1 MKRFRRW
8 LFNGVAVLSLLL
20 CAATGFVWK
29 QGYSAT
35 YYLIISPMPDNFNGE
50 CRWTLQTS
58 RGVCVVAWV
67 QRLSKGMPQK
77 PNTLQYNWSFITSAV
92 SNPFSPWLYL
102 YYSEYTS
109 DLLFTGQAVQIN
121 LHQIYFPLRNLCF
134 HCDSGFALDFAFLTL
149 AASIPYR
156 LLSPLRIRPPRH
168 PRPMPGM
175 RNSSRQS
182 INIQRSHPQKPPHL
196 DQFPSLHYFTGPFPK
211 RAHLRAN

>member
-77 PNTLQYNWSFITSAV
+77 PNTLHYNWSFITSAV

-102 YYSEYTS
+102 YHSEYTS
-109 DLLFTGQAVQIN
+109 DQLFTGQAVQIN

-134 HCDSGFALDFAFLTL
+134 VTA
-149 AASIPYR
+149 IPV
-156 LLSPLRIRPPRH
+156 LLWVL
-168 PRPMPGM
+168 
-175 RNSSRQS
+175 
-182 INIQRSHPQKPPHL
+182 L
-196 DQFPSLHYFTGPFPK
+196 F
-211 RAHLRAN
+211 LRARRVFPIGSCPRCGYDLRATPDRCPECGTVPPSHKYSTYLTTKTTPP